1 MRKGMK
7 KLLTILGIILVIG
20 IIIFLCKDP
29 IVNAIFYDMDSEM
42 DLPKDLKS
50 DPKYAPSSSGKEG
63 KTDKIYDIKE
73 QIGQKQFEQICIAEE
88 KNKLFLRVFLETTED
103 TITKLEY
110 KTKVIV

>member
-20 IIIFLCKDP
+20 IVIFLCKDP

-63 KTDKIYDIKE
+63 KKDKIYETEE
-73 QIGQKQFEQICIAEE
+73 QIGQKDLEQICIVEA
-88 KNKLFLRVFLETTED
+88 KNGLLLRVSLEITED
-103 TITKLEY
+103 TTKL
-110 KTKVIV
+110 IG